1 MAAIVIIDQH
11 VADYDSWRAAFDDHE
26 DFRVINGMKSSRV
39 HVLPEDRNRVI
50 VVCSFD
56 TVDEAKAFA
65 ALPDLAKAMQESGVV
80 GAPEITFAE
89 VL

>member
-1 MAAIVIIDQH
+1 M
-11 VADYDSWRAAFDDHE
+11 SPDDPNK
-26 DFRVINGMKSSRV
+26 VV
-39 HVLPEDRNRVI
+39 

-56 TVDEAKAFA
+56 SVDAAKAFA

-89 VL
+89 VD